1 MQRCLQQF
9 AIYIWTKCKPY
20 KIPLFLSE
28 MREYVDF
35 NVNVSQFFGC
45 GLCQMNNHFLLD
57 KPKTIIFYKCLMDF
71 FGKVLGKHI
80 ENTLLVDH
88 NHVKMMKGPIKN
100 VMLVEKWN
108 DRVDVFPKYLMG
120 EILHYLVQA
129 LHSIGGF
136 KFFRFS
142 CLKNS

>member
-1 MQRCLQQF
+1 
-9 AIYIWTKCKPY
+9 
-20 KIPLFLSE
+20 
-28 MREYVDF
+28 
-35 NVNVSQFFGC
+35 
-45 GLCQMNNHFLLD
+45 
-57 KPKTIIFYKCLMDF
+57 MDF
-71 FGKVLGKHI
+71 FGKVLGTHI
-80 ENTLLVDH
+80 ENTILVDH

>member
-1 MQRCLQQF
+1 
-9 AIYIWTKCKPY
+9 
-20 KIPLFLSE
+20 

-136 KFFRFS
+136 KFFQFS